1 MKRRPGADEEPLSN
15 VRGSERSRERKRAV
29 SRIPGLLLLAALSA
43 PAATFYVTISG
54 LGGEP
59 DYDQRFKMWAE
70 DIDGSLKKAGGDAT
84 VVTLQAPTREQI
96 RARFAQLAGEV
107 KPADA
112 LVLMLIGHGTY
123 DGVDYKFNIPGADI
137 TGAELASLL
146 DRVPA
151 TRQLVV
157 NMTSSSGASIAALRK
172 PTRIVITATK
182 SGTEKNAT
190 VFARYWAEALRDPAA
205 DSDKNESVSALEAFH
220 YAQRKATESYD
231 SQKRLSTEHAVL
243 EDTGKGD
250 GEKAPSAEN
259 GEGKLAGAFTVVRLG
274 ANAAASRDPAK
285 RALLDKKEEL
295 EQAIDKLKYE
305 KAAMPS
311 DEYKKQ
317 LTRLLLELATT
328 QEALEK

>member
-1 MKRRPGADEEPLSN
+1 M
-15 VRGSERSRERKRAV
+15 
-29 SRIPGLLLLAALSA
+29 LLAALSA

-157 NMTSSSGASIAALRK
+157 NTTSASGASIAALRK
-172 PTRIVITATK
+172 PTRIVIAATK

-243 EDTGKGD
+243 EDTGKGE